1 MICKKRFWLQDE
13 QPAEIICD
21 MQNLELNVKYFGVA
35 NPIVGHAIDAI
46 VYTERVTYVMKSSI
60 KLLFQQSHT
69 TPRGVTSL

>member
-46 VYTERVTYVMKSSI
+46 VYTERVTYVM
-60 KLLFQQSHT
+60 
-69 TPRGVTSL
+69 